1 MPIQQARV
9 GQPIKEGKYDMPDYA
24 GFIASW
30 NAKNADKDKPTTLR
44 GQLIPITFLLAQGGV
59 ATTGVSKTA
68 AVVIPTPCILVKAFI
83 YAKTAPTGA
92 ALIVDINKNGTT
104 IWSTQGNRLQLAA
117 GATTGN
123 QNLFNTS
130 TFVEGDVL
138 TIDIDQIGSGV
149 AGQDVT
155 VILLMRTT

>member
-1 MPIQQARV
+1 MPIVKARAD
-9 GQPIKEGKYDMPDYA
+9 QPIKEGKYEMPDYDA
-24 GFIASW
+24 FVTAW
-30 NAKNADKDKPTTLR
+30 NAKNADKDKPVALR
-44 GQLIPITFLLAQGGV
+44 GLLIPVTFLLAQGGV

-68 AVVIPTPCILVKAFI
+68 AVVIPTGCMLVKAFI

-92 ALIVDINKNGTT
+92 DFIVDVNKNGTT
-104 IWSTQGNRLQLAA
+104 IWSTQGNRLKLVA

-123 QNLFNTS
+123 QITFNTS

-149 AGQDVT
+149 SGQDVT
-155 VILLMRTT
+155 VILLMRTM